1 MVSIAVVGPSMSGK
15 THLCVM
21 LAGLPSVEASV
32 YNATRGIG
40 YLKSDVDDTPWHIW
54 DTPCYER
61 SGWPGG
67 QVVMEA
73 DVVVVCHDGRR
84 VADPCALV
92 RDMGV
97 DKCVLALTRT
107 PLAGAD
113 LSYTLDYFRLTTSRG
128 TLVPVVPT
136 FDGAGR
142 LVATLKGR
150 VGARPEGSG
159 DPFSPGVPRD

>member
-1 MVSIAVVGPSMSGK
+1 MSGK

-21 LAGLPSVEASV
+21 LAGLPSVQASV

-54 DTPCYER
+54 DTPYYER
-61 SGWPGG
+61 TGWTGA
-67 QVVMEA
+67 QVVMDA

-84 VADPCALV
+84 AANPCTLI
-92 RDMGV
+92 RYMGV

-113 LSYTLDYFRLTTSRG
+113 LSYMLDYFCLTTSRG

-136 FDGAGR
+136 FDGAAR
-142 LVATLKGR
+142 LVAVLKSR
-150 VGARPEGSG
+150 VGARPTGSG
-159 DPFSPGVPRD
+159 DPFAPAVPHD